1 MKTKITLYFL
11 FISLLVM
18 ITMISCADYSAVRGK
33 HPVELTF
40 EKAGA
45 CVTSKC
51 HAAIGEGKYVHG
63 PVAVGECEICHGKS
77 QKHREMPYRYK
88 FGKTGNL
95 SSACIFCH
103 TSYESGD
110 ITVKHEK
117 YEECIACHTHHGS
130 SNKYYLSAEGSALC
144 FQCHEQEIATHPETT
159 RITRFR
165 NGNMN
170 LHFEHIEKSVM
181 KRTCLSCHETHAS
194 SFPRPSGGTSHFGKR
209 KLQVTYK
216 QTETG
221 GSCITG
227 CHKEKSYNRIDKVE
241 NID

>member
-1 MKTKITLYFL
+1 MKL
-11 FISLLVM
+11 FVPISSLLVM
-18 ITMISCADYSAVRGK
+18 ITMISCADYSTVRGK
-33 HPVELTF
+33 HPAELPF
-40 EKAGA
+40 EKAGT

-63 PVAVGECEICHGKS
+63 PVAVGECQICHGKS

-88 FGKTGNL
+88 FGKTGNI

-103 TSYESGD
+103 TSFESGE

-130 SNKYYLSAEGSALC
+130 SNMYQLSSEGSKLC
-144 FQCHEQEIATHPETT
+144 FQCHEQAIATHQETT

-181 KRTCLSCHETHAS
+181 ERTCLSCHETHAG
-194 SFPRPSGGTSHFGKR
+194 SFPGQSVGTSHYGKLR
-209 KLQVTYK
+209 SLVAYK
-216 QTETG
+216 KTETG